1 MGFTAQSLHL
11 SCTTTLFLLLLQL
24 TSSAALNSDGTLLLS
39 FKYSVIGDPLSVLD
53 NWDYSAD
60 TPCSWTGVTCA
71 RIGAWSPDLF
81 RVTSLALPSSQLMG
95 SIPEE
100 LGQIQHLRTL
110 DLSNN
115 LLNGTLPASLFN
127 SSELQVL
134 SLSNN
139 MIYGELPSLAAG
151 LSGLQFLNL
160 SGNAL
165 AGKIQGNFSS
175 FQNLTVVSLKSNYLS
190 GFIPSGFDS
199 VEVLDLS
206 SNLFNGSLPD
216 DFGGE
221 RLQFLNL
228 SDNKIAGSVSLKFAG
243 KIPANASID
252 LSFNNLTG
260 EIPQLTA
267 LANQKAETFAGNM
280 DLCGKPLKKQCTV
293 PSTLSGPPNSTSTT
307 TTPAIAVIPKSIET
321 NPVTSTHGT
330 RTPNGSQ
337 GQQSSKLKPGTIAV
351 IAVGDVAGIGI
362 LAVIFLFVYRL
373 RRKNGAGMGEPYEEA
388 SKDQVNGPKSEVIQT
403 ASKESKGGH
412 ATWSCLSVMKSEE
425 TSEAATGS
433 ESDENN
439 TTKPVEFAREHE
451 KNREEKER
459 AALVMVDGETEME
472 METLLKASAYILG
485 SSGTSIVYKAVLE
498 GGAAYAVRR
507 IGEGGVDRRREFE
520 NQVRAVAKL
529 RHPNLVRVRGFYW
542 GDVEKLVIYDYVS
555 NGSLA
560 TTGGYKK
567 MGSSPGHLPFQIR
580 LKIARGVA
588 RGLTYI
594 HDKKH
599 VHGNIKPNNIL
610 LTPDMEPVISDLGL
624 DRLISSN
631 CQNGSG
637 GATRHF
643 GSKRSTATRDGTLP
657 LDLPISCS
665 PGFVGCTSPYHA
677 PESLEN
683 LRPSPKWD
691 TYSFGIVLLELL
703 TGRVFSDRELS
714 QWTASS
720 VAEDKARV
728 LGMADMAIK
737 ADVEGRED
745 AILAC
750 FKLGFGCA
758 SLAPQKRPSMKEALQ
773 VLEKLYAF
781 GSAFRG
787 CS

>member
-1 MGFTAQSLHL
+1 MRQGCEFAETIMGFTAQSLHL

-175 FQNLTVVSLKSNYLS
+175 SQNLTVVSLKSNYLS

-293 PSTLSGPPNSTSTT
+293 PSTLSGPPNSSSTT

-330 RTPNGSQ
+330 KTPNGSQ

-373 RRKNGAGMGEPYEEA
+373 RRKNGAGMGEPYDEA

-451 KNREEKER
+451 KNRW
-459 AALVMVDGETEME
+459 VIM
-472 METLLKASAYILG
+472 ILSNSIFIG
-485 SSGTSIVYKAVLE
+485 SNFI
-498 GGAAYAVRR
+498 
-507 IGEGGVDRRREFE
+507 
-520 NQVRAVAKL
+520 
-529 RHPNLVRVRGFYW
+529 
-542 GDVEKLVIYDYVS
+542 
-555 NGSLA
+555 
-560 TTGGYKK
+560 
-567 MGSSPGHLPFQIR
+567 
-580 LKIARGVA
+580 
-588 RGLTYI
+588 
-594 HDKKH
+594 
-599 VHGNIKPNNIL
+599 
-610 LTPDMEPVISDLGL
+610 
-624 DRLISSN
+624 
-631 CQNGSG
+631 CQNDFS
-637 GATRHF
+637 THV
-643 GSKRSTATRDGTLP
+643 RSDVDVFA
-657 LDLPISCS
+657 
-665 PGFVGCTSPYHA
+665 
-677 PESLEN
+677 
-683 LRPSPKWD
+683 
-691 TYSFGIVLLELL
+691 IV
-703 TGRVFSDRELS
+703 R
-714 QWTASS
+714 
-720 VAEDKARV
+720 
-728 LGMADMAIK
+728 
-737 ADVEGRED
+737 
-745 AILAC
+745 
-750 FKLGFGCA
+750 
-758 SLAPQKRPSMKEALQ
+758 
-773 VLEKLYAF
+773 
-781 GSAFRG
+781 
-787 CS
+787 